1 MYTMNS
7 YLSQEACEVIE
18 YYIRV
23 YQENA
28 LRERILDRAAAYL
41 ADESRYHSVNVRSIA
56 NEALDDLIKS
66 GKVEVIPYSEMTFDQ
81 KFSVRFSGT
90 GYLRFTNAVN

>member
-1 MYTMNS
+1 MNT
-7 YLSQEACEVIE
+7 YLSQEACKVIE

-28 LRERILDRAAAYL
+28 LMERILERADSYL
-41 ADESRYHSVNVRSIA
+41 ADIPSFHNVDVCSVA
-56 NEALDDLIKS
+56 NEALDVLIKS
-66 GKVEVIPYSEMTFDQ
+66 GKVEFVPYSEMTFDQ

-90 GYLRFTNAVN
+90 GYLRFTNTVN